1 MSKNFEILTLVLWYL
16 CVGASFIAGKILLL
30 RVQFNYNLR
39 KDLEELNFIVKIPN
53 IKLLQCVLLGWVTE
67 FPW

>member
-1 MSKNFEILTLVLWYL
+1 M
-16 CVGASFIAGKILLL
+16 LLL
-30 RVQFNYNLR
+30 RVQFNHNLR

-67 FPW
+67 FPG